1 MARVKYVAM
10 AAGGAAAQG
19 VRWKNAALAA
29 GLVGFVGSVYFF
41 TYGKMKTVS
50 RRGDTRRAVSSAAN
64 ETARR
69 VTRPT
74 CVRTAR
80 DVCGLAS
87 VGSRLRRPPP
97 A

>member
-50 RRGDTRRAVSSAAN
+50 RQGHAVRGLVGDAWLNAGWPLSAPDCAN
-64 ETARR
+64 
-69 VTRPT
+69 P
-74 CVRTAR
+74 
-80 DVCGLAS
+80 LPPPPPPPP
-87 VGSRLRRPPP
+87 PPP